1 MKDIEKNN
9 AVIHFDLES
18 GNIPYW
24 FDGNM
29 DNFLNKNIKLNI
41 NIEEIRKIIIDQ
53 LILQKEFIEDIS
65 EKEKENLKNNQSS
78 LYKYLKN
85 ELSEVEMNKF
95 LDSQVEIAINHVL
108 DKEREIYQ
116 KLINYEIEK
125 NNSIKGMFI
134 KLKIKGNPL
143 KYDYCCIETK
153 QYLINSLNNN
163 EDLKLL
169 LFINELDYTFEIIS
183 KSGELFLTENFILD
197 NVSNDV

>member
-1 MKDIEKNN
+1 MSVYNYLEALYYFFDQNKSHELELIIWKDIEKND

-24 FDGNM
+24 FDGNIE
-29 DNFLNKNIKLNI
+29 NFLNKNIKPNI

-95 LDSQVEIAINHVL
+95 LNSQVEIAINHVL
-108 DKEREIYQ
+108 DKETEIYQ
-116 KLINYEIEK
+116 KLINHEIEK
-125 NNSIKGMFI
+125 II
-134 KLKIKGNPL
+134 QLKVCL
-143 KYDYCCIETK
+143 
-153 QYLINSLNNN
+153 LN
-163 EDLKLL
+163 
-169 LFINELDYTFEIIS
+169 
-183 KSGELFLTENFILD
+183 
-197 NVSNDV
+197 